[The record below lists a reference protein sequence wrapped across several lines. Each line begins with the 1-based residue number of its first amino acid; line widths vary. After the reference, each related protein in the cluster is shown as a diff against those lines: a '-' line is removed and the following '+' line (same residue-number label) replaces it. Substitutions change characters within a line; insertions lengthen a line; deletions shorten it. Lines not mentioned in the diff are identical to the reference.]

1 MTAKTSIRF
10 IAAGSAHFVHQNFV
24 EYANQ
29 SVLHCQWA
37 NCSSGTSSPKVKKHL
52 IALRALAFKGQR
64 IMFVCWCDRVS
75 YDETAYLTSSNAE
88 THRSLI
94 NSDSNFSKPPESAVN
109 NFTQND

>member
-1 MTAKTSIRF
+1 M
-10 IAAGSAHFVHQNFV
+10 
-24 EYANQ
+24 
-29 SVLHCQWA
+29 
-37 NCSSGTSSPKVKKHL
+37 
-52 IALRALAFKGQR
+52 AFKGQR

-109 NFTQND
+109 NFTQNDYQTTSDIWLGDSFPALR